1 MHRMPETLLLANSM
15 ATNDFGTQT
24 NRFIDYEVKRNANKS
39 QIGAFI

>member
-1 MHRMPETLLLANSM
+1 M
-15 ATNDFGTQT
+15 GQT